1 MALRVYNTM
10 SARKEDFIPLEPGKV
25 RLYVCGIT
33 AYDYCHIGHARANI
47 VFDVI
52 SRYFGW
58 LGYDVNYVRN
68 FTDIDDKIINRAN
81 ELGVDSREL
90 AEKFMLAFEE
100 DMQSLNCD
108 TPTFQ
113 PKATENISQIV
124 ELIQGL
130 IEKGLAYESGGDV
143 YYAVREFSEYLKL
156 SKRNMDEMIAGA
168 RIAPGE
174 QKKNPMDF
182 ALWKAAKPGEPQ
194 WDSPWGAG
202 RPGWHIECS
211 AMSMRYL
218 GESIDIHGGGKDLV
232 FPHHENEIAQSEGAT
247 GKPFA
252 RYWMHNGF
260 VNVDQEKM
268 SKSLGNFFTV
278 REILEKYDP
287 EVLRFFVLSVHYRS
301 PIDFSEKNLEDARH
315 GLIRFYEALKA
326 VEDLPA
332 PDPGIGKTSAPISE
346 EDANAWEPAAKVLEN
361 FREAMNDDIN
371 TALALGNLF
380 EAVRAVNRVIA
391 EKKVE
396 ENPEWL
402 KRLKTIHGQMLE
414 AGRVLGLFQSPAEA
428 WLNSMKSSGLEE
440 TGLSVEKIE
449 ALIEERKEARKA
461 KDFARA
467 DAVRDELAEKG
478 IILLDSPQG
487 TTWKKK

>member
-1 MALRVYNTM
+1 M
-10 SARKEDFIPLEPGKV
+10 SARKEDFTPVEEGKV

-33 AYDYCHIGHARANI
+33 AYDYCHIGHARANV

-52 SRYFGW
+52 FRYFKW
-58 LGYDVNYVRN
+58 LGYDVTYVRN
-68 FTDIDDKIINRAN
+68 FTDIDDKIIKRAN
-81 ELGVDSREL
+81 ELGVASRQL
-90 AEKFMLAFEE
+90 AEKFMTAFAE
-100 DMQSLNCD
+100 DMQALNCES
-108 TPTFQ
+108 PTYE
-113 PKATENISQIV
+113 PKATENIDQI
-124 ELIQGL
+124 IHL
-130 IEKGLAYESGGDV
+130 IEDLIAKGMAYESGGDV
-143 YYAVREFSEYLKL
+143 YYAVREFPEYLKL
-156 SKRNMDEMIAGA
+156 SKRNIDEMIAGA

-182 ALWKAAKPGEPQ
+182 ALWKVAKPGEPQ
-194 WDSPWGAG
+194 WDSPWGPG

-287 EVLRFFVLSVHYRS
+287 EVLRFFILSVHYRS
-301 PIDFSEKNLEDARH
+301 PVDFSEKNLEDARH
-315 GLIRFYEALKA
+315 GLIRFYETLKLLEELPSAGESEAPEA
-326 VEDLPA
+326 VSPEDERTWA
-332 PDPGIGKTSAPISE
+332 
-346 EDANAWEPAAKVLEN
+346 PAAHFLDN

-371 TALALGNLF
+371 TALALGHLF
-380 EAVRAVNRVIA
+380 EAVRAVNRVIT
-391 EKKVE
+391 
-396 ENPEWL
+396 ENKIDKNPAWL
-402 KRLKTIHGQMLE
+402 DRLREFHRQMLD
-414 AGRVLGLFQSPAEA
+414 AGRVLGLFQSPPGA
-428 WLNSMKSSGLEE
+428 WLERMKTSGLKDA
-440 TGLSVEKIE
+440 GLSVEKIE
-449 ALIEERKEARKA
+449 ALIKERKAARKA
-461 KDFARA
+461 RDFARA
-467 DAVRDELAEKG
+467 DAIRDELAEKG
-478 IILLDSPQG
+478 IVLLDSPQG